1 MNSNVII
8 ETVGYIG
15 SFLVLVSFLM
25 VSVVKLRVVNTIGSI
40 IFMIYAFIIKSY
52 PTAIMNFF
60 LVLINLH
67 FLYRMSRNDERE
79 YDLVRVKKD
88 DSYLQYFIDAHKDDI
103 NNLFP
108 GTDLSFNEMN
118 KGYIVVCEG
127 KPAGLTIGKLE
138 DGKMNLLLDY
148 SIPEYRDFSIGN
160 YLIPKIK
167 EEGISELVYSGSTEH
182 HLEYLEKMGF
192 HQENDKYIKK
202 L

>member
-88 DSYLQYFIDAHKDDI
+88 DSYLQYFIDTHKDDI

-127 KPAGLTIGKLE
+127 
-138 DGKMNLLLDY
+138 
-148 SIPEYRDFSIGN
+148 
-160 YLIPKIK
+160 
-167 EEGISELVYSGSTEH
+167 
-182 HLEYLEKMGF
+182 
-192 HQENDKYIKK
+192 
-202 L
+202 